1 MGGVNGVTGLH
12 KDDGIVTAV
21 LEAAVVAACGKE
33 VAGRGKTRQ
42 RIPLRGKVV
51 ADGETS
57 SRGDSFN
64 GEDKRLVLVAVYC
77 LRVPVHVHGDSVVVE
92 LDVFAAIVGDNHAL
106 VVSTR
111 VLPSV

>member
-1 MGGVNGVTGLH
+1 
-12 KDDGIVTAV
+12 
-21 LEAAVVAACGKE
+21 
-33 VAGRGKTRQ
+33 
-42 RIPLRGKVV
+42 
-51 ADGETS
+51 
-57 SRGDSFN
+57 
-64 GEDKRLVLVAVYC
+64 VYC